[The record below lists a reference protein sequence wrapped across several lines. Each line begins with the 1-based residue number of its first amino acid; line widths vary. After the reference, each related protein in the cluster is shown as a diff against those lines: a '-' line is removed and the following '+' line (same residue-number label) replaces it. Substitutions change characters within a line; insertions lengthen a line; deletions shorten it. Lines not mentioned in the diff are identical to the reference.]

1 MRIYSRSFSI
11 LSGISLSFS
20 IQEFKARE
28 ITEGFFYALLMIVL
42 FIMGLKAVN
51 PEDSKE
57 KEGEL

>member
-1 MRIYSRSFSI
+1 MRIYSRFFSI

-28 ITEGFFYALLMIVL
+28 INEGIFYALLMIVL

-51 PEDSKE
+51 PEDE
-57 KEGEL
+57 KGNEA